1 MKTLLSVLLLTGLRR
16 GPEQLRTCSD
26 AARMRQPCCLRR
38 AQSNSGSVRRMRR
51 PRKCGSGTRESQEP
65 TSQKARQLLDQM
77 VAALGGQAWL
87 TYRTTEQQGRSY
99 SFYQGHPT
107 SAGTLY
113 WRFYEYPDKE
123 RRELTKQR
131 DVVYIYN
138 GDKGYEKT
146 FKGTAADED
155 KSVQEVLRRR
165 RHSLEVVL
173 REWMKDPKTILFYD
187 GQSVAD
193 QQMVDVVTIL
203 NKNNDQLSI
212 GIDIHTHLPINKRYS
227 WRDPDKYKVE
237 DETIYGNYRKVQGI
251 ETPFTVTSKRDG
263 EINGQSFLTHAEY
276 NTTFAPGFFD
286 AQVTYNPET
295 YNPKAK

>member
-1 MKTLLSVLLLTGLRR
+1 MKKLLFVLLLT
-16 GPEQLRTCSD
+16 C
-26 AARMRQPCCLRR
+26 AFAV
-38 AQSNSGSVRRMRR
+38 AQSNSGTPAASAVDA
-51 PRKCGSGTRESQEP
+51 PPAETVPANPASLEP

-77 VAALGGQAWL
+77 IAALGGQAWL

-99 SFYQGHPT
+99 SFFQGRPS

-113 WRFYEYPDKE
+113 WRFYQYPDKE

-138 GDKGYEKT
+138 GNKGYEKT
-146 FKGTAADED
+146 YKGTAADED
-155 KSVQEVLRRR
+155 KTVQEVLRRR
-165 RHSLEVVL
+165 QHSLEVVL
-173 REWMKDPKTILFYD
+173 REWMKDPKTVLFYD

-203 NKNNDQLSI
+203 NKDNDQLSI
-212 GIDIHTHLPINKRYS
+212 GIDIHTHLPINKRFT

-263 EINGQSFLTHAEY
+263 EINGQNFLTHAEY

-286 AQVTYNPET
+286 AQITYNPET

>member
-1 MKTLLSVLLLTGLRR
+1 MKTLFPMLLLASVCVLAQNS
-16 GPEQLRTCSD
+16 PV
-26 AARMRQPCCLRR
+26 AAAPGAAATASADPLAR
-38 AQSNSGSVRRMRR
+38 
-51 PRKCGSGTRESQEP
+51 
-65 TSQKARQLLDQM
+65 KARQLLDQM

-87 TYRTTEQQGRSY
+87 TYTTSGQQGRSY
-99 SFYQGHPT
+99 TFFHGKPT

-123 RRELTKQR
+123 RREVTKQR

-146 FKGTAADED
+146 FKGTAAED
-155 KSVQEVLRRR
+155 DKNMQEILRRR
-165 RHSLEVVL
+165 RHSLEVVM
-173 REWMKDPKTILFYD
+173 REWLKDPETVLFYD

-203 NKNNDQLSI
+203 NKDNDHLSI
-212 GIDIHTHLPINKRYS
+212 GIDINTHLPINKRYT

-251 ETPFTVTSKRDG
+251 ETPYTITNRRDG
-263 EINGQSFLTHAEY
+263 EIIGQNFLTHAEY
-276 NTTFAPGFFD
+276 NATFAPGFFD
-286 AQVTYNPET
+286 AAVTYNPET
-295 YNPKAK
+295 YNPKKK

>member
-1 MKTLLSVLLLTGLRR
+1 MKKLLFVLLLT
-16 GPEQLRTCSD
+16 C
-26 AARMRQPCCLRR
+26 AFAV
-38 AQSNSGSVRRMRR
+38 AQSNSGTPAASAVDA
-51 PRKCGSGTRESQEP
+51 PPAETIPANPASLEP

-77 VAALGGQAWL
+77 IAALGGQAWL
-87 TYRTTEQQGRSY
+87 TYQTTEQQGRSY
-99 SFYQGHPT
+99 SFFQGRPS

-113 WRFYEYPDKE
+113 WRFYQYPDKE

-138 GDKGYEKT
+138 GNKGYEKT
-146 FKGTAADED
+146 YKGTAADED
-155 KSVQEVLRRR
+155 KTVQEVLRRR
-165 RHSLEVVL
+165 QHSLEVVL
-173 REWMKDPKTILFYD
+173 RVWMKDPKTVLFYD

-203 NKNNDQLSI
+203 NKDNDQLSI
-212 GIDIHTHLPINKRYS
+212 GIDIHTHLPINKRFT

-263 EINGQSFLTHAEY
+263 EINGQNFLTHAEY

-286 AQVTYNPET
+286 AQITYNPET